1 MTAIVSN
8 QHAPDDFKPLANQS
22 SSDAERAMRR
32 VAEAAHRMNEAIAR
46 AVNAGISVELI
57 RVARQHDGLGAWGDQ
72 IVPFV
77 RE

>member
-8 QHAPDDFKPLANQS
+8 LHAPEDFKPLPN
-22 SSDAERAMRR
+22 SDGSEEQRALRR
-32 VAEAAHRMNEAIAR
+32 VAEAVHRMNEAIAR
-46 AVNAGISVELI
+46 AVSAGISVELV
-57 RVARQHDGLGAWGDQ
+57 RVARSHDGKGAWGDQ